1 MGKKSYACH
10 NCRRGRG
17 QHCITCKAVE
27 GDDIRIRLSPHNREE
42 LQSSERNPWGRPWGN
57 VTRLPADV
65 EDTLRH
71 FLFAVT
77 SLDALQFVAA
87 LHLLRRGERRALAD
101 TIRALAADVRMYLG
115 KPGEITHRATIWAK
129 WRKIVGRM
137 PELRAAALKW
147 DGHGGRPKRA
157 PKSGPGDKHR

>member
-1 MGKKSYACH
+1 M
-10 NCRRGRG
+10 
-17 QHCITCKAVE
+17 
-27 GDDIRIRLSPHNREE
+27 
-42 LQSSERNPWGRPWGN
+42 
-57 VTRLPADV
+57 TRLPADV